1 MSDPLELSQSVLV
14 TEIVQLRQ
22 HKLETQTL
30 KSLTELYKTQV
41 SELELE
47 ISDLKA
53 QLMAKEHEIKSLH
66 TSLHNRSQSCH
77 FSRHLAGSSK
87 FSESPEKAP
96 NVEMNHFQSLLQAEK
111 EKNQRLEQ
119 QVQELQLTL
128 RSSQESFNV
137 QSAEKIEKLQILIMS
152 LTEENAYLKGKICN
166 YDLIEP
172 STAHKSVDGS
182 EIKLST
188 VSIDTESASFAEST
202 PRFEGS
208 ILDIQESPGFLC
220 GFPQEEISP
229 KKFSNPEPPKTR
241 CRSDYPKKVVPGRSI
256 KYVNCSLSEILSSPL
271 KSRQISEFCPTSL
284 RKFK

>member
-1 MSDPLELSQSVLV
+1 MSDSLELSQSQSVLV
-14 TEIVQLRQ
+14 AEIVQLRQ

-30 KSLTELYKTQV
+30 KSLTDLYKSQV
-41 SELELE
+41 SEMELE

-66 TSLHNRSQSCH
+66 NRSQSCH
-77 FSRHLAGSSK
+77 FPSRLAASSK

-96 NVEMNHFQSLLQAEK
+96 NDEMNRLQSLLQAEK
-111 EKNQRLEQ
+111 EKNQVLEQ
-119 QVQELQLTL
+119 QVQKLQLSL
-128 RSSQESFNV
+128 RTSQETFNV
-137 QSAEKIEKLQILIMS
+137 QAAEKIEKLQMLIMS
-152 LTEENAYLKGKICN
+152 LSEENAYLKGKIGN

-188 VSIDTESASFAEST
+188 ISIDTESASFAEST
-202 PRFEGS
+202 PRFEES
-208 ILDIQESPGFLC
+208 ILDVQESPGFSC
-220 GFPQEEISP
+220 GFPQEEASP

-241 CRSDYPKKVVPGRSI
+241 CKSGYPKKVVPGRNI

-271 KSRQISEFCPTSL
+271 KSRQVSEFCPTSM